1 MKATMS
7 SRSASS
13 RPTKTSALPSTEI
26 FQPLETGTRSDA
38 VIFREVVVSPA
49 APAGAIDIDA
59 LVVEF
64 EQSKEGSEAL
74 AKGRQWVADTFYA
87 DAPPSIAKL
96 RLQKGWSQAELARQA
111 GTSQSY
117 IGRLEQGK
125 VDPQLSTI
133 RKIAKALNAPLAVAV
148 QAISLGDEQ

>member
-1 MKATMS
+1 MS

-13 RPTKTSALPSTEI
+13 RPTKTSVLPSTEI

-38 VIFREVVVSPA
+38 VIFREVVVPPT

-59 LVVEF
+59 FVAEF
-64 EQSKEGSEAL
+64 EQSREGSEAL
-74 AKGRQWVADTFYA
+74 AKGRQWVADTFYT
-87 DAPPSIAKL
+87 DALPSIAKL
-96 RLQKGWSQAELARQA
+96 RLQKGWSQAEFARRA

-125 VDPQLSTI
+125 VDPQLSTV
-133 RKIAKALNAPLAVAV
+133 RRIANALNTPLAVAV
-148 QAISLGDEQ
+148 QAISLEAEQ